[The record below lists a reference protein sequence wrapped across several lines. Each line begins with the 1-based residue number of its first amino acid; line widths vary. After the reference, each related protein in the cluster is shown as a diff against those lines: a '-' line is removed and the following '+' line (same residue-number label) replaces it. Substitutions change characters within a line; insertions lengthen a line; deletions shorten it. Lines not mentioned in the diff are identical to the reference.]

1 MNNTR
6 DNISEYIIQLFRKED
21 LVRAFEFDLEK
32 IGNHVINHLPITNIE
47 KLGEVN
53 YYEDLIATMKQQGI
67 EKEGHT
73 SEANN
78 LIKSLESL
86 CSDLLAKDDP
96 FKEIYNNASAAI
108 DENKKLSQGKIKS
121 DVLICL
127 NGIYGFL
134 LLRLNGKELDE
145 ENKSKV
151 ERFGDVLSYLSSKH
165 IEITK
170 SN

>member
-1 MNNTR
+1 MKEN
-6 DNISEYIIQLFRKED
+6 NISEYIIQLFRKED

-32 IGNHVINHLPITNIE
+32 IGSHVINHLPITNIE

-53 YYEDLIATMKQQGI
+53 YYEDLIAKMKDQGL

-73 SEANN
+73 TQVYN

-86 CSDLLAKDDP
+86 CSDLLVKDVR
-96 FKEIYNNASAAI
+96 FIQVYNNAKPAI
-108 DENKKLSQGKIKS
+108 DDNKKLSEGKIKS
-121 DVLICL
+121 DIQICL
-127 NGIYGFL
+127 NGVYGFL
-134 LLRLNGKELDE
+134 LLRLNGKELDG

-151 ERFGDVLSYLSSKH
+151 EKFGDVLSYLSAKYN
-165 IEITK
+165 EITK